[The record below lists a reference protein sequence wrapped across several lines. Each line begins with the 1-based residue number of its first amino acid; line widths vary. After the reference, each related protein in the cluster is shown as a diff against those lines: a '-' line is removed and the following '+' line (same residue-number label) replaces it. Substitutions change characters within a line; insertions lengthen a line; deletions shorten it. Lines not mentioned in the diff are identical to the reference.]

1 MNIQDWFR
9 LGSRDLAK
17 GMAVVQGLLQPEK
30 AQETP
35 GVLVGMKILIQLVW
49 KELEIRNLYQ
59 TPRR

>member
-1 MNIQDWFR
+1 
-9 LGSRDLAK
+9 
-17 GMAVVQGLLQPEK
+17 MAVVQGLLQPEK